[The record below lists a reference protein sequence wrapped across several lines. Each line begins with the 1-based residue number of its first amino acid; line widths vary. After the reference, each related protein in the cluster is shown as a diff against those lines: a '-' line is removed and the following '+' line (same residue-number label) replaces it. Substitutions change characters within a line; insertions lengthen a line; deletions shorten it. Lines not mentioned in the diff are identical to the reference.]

1 MDKISKIKTDL
12 RMREWS
18 EMVREC
24 SRSGLTIRE
33 WCGDNGIN
41 IKTYYYRL
49 KRVRD
54 CICDSKFDSSVDS
67 NCSSNHHDIVPI
79 PVETVSDNVQPIKI
93 STSNISIELPTS
105 VTPQLLQTAIEV
117 LKC

>member
-12 RMREWS
+12 RMREWA

-49 KRVRD
+49 K
-54 CICDSKFDSSVDS
+54 
-67 NCSSNHHDIVPI
+67 
-79 PVETVSDNVQPIKI
+79 
-93 STSNISIELPTS
+93 SIRSINPRQKSLIWS
-105 VTPQLLQTAIEV
+105 IDLIRLF
-117 LKC
+117 